1 MTNALACLA
10 QSGGLKR
17 ASGCLILGRELQ
29 RAACALASAAR
40 LLRRAHLHAHPH
52 TRACAPAPALTN
64 TCIHTHSHNTCA
76 HKCAHCTQEGMHAQI
91 HTHAHART
99 HAHIQTCMQARD
111 IRAHRNTPAALY
123 SLAAAA
129 RLSSPLVQVS
139 PSKPVSKGCNP
150 CGQGSNPT
158 HRSLS
163 GRLAPHMLISKPPGW
178 LHSCPF
184 VWAV

>member
-99 HAHIQTCMQARD
+99 HAHIQHACKRVTFARTGTHLLPCTPWLLPPGCPAPWSKSRLPSPCPKAA
-111 IRAHRNTPAALY
+111 IPAAKEATPHTGVC
-123 SLAAAA
+123 LA
-129 RLSSPLVQVS
+129 
-139 PSKPVSKGCNP
+139 GW
-150 CGQGSNPT
+150 
-158 HRSLS
+158 
-163 GRLAPHMLISKPPGW
+163 PHT
-178 LHSCPF
+178 C
-184 VWAV
+184 